1 MTLRWSF
8 WHCVIHLCYRHD
20 APLELL
26 ALCHSSLLPTW
37 RSAGAFGTVSFIF
50 VTDMALRWSFW
61 HCVIHLCYRHGAP
74 LELLA
79 LCHSSLLPTWRSA
92 GAFGT
97 VSFIFVTDMTLR
109 WSFWHC
115 VIHLCYRHGA
125 PLELLA
131 LCHSSLLPTWR
142 SAGAFGTVSFIFV
155 TDMTLRWSFWHC
167 VIHLCYRYDAPL
179 ELLALC
185 HSSLLPT

>member
-1 MTLRWSF
+1 VSFIFVTDMALRWSF
-8 WHCVIHLCYRHD
+8 WHCVVHLCYRHG

-61 HCVIHLCYRHGAP
+61 HCVIHLCYRYDAP

-79 LCHSSLLPTWRSA
+79 LELLE
-92 GAFGT
+92 
-97 VSFIFVTDMTLR
+97 SFIFVTDM
-109 WSFWHC
+109 
-115 VIHLCYRHGA
+115 A
-125 PLELLA
+125 
-131 LCHSSLLPTWR
+131 
-142 SAGAFGTVSFIFV
+142 
-155 TDMTLRWSFWHC
+155 LRWSFWHC

-185 HSSLLPT
+185 RSSLLPTLRWMRRFSLELFLVLPYDIEMGNDSLR